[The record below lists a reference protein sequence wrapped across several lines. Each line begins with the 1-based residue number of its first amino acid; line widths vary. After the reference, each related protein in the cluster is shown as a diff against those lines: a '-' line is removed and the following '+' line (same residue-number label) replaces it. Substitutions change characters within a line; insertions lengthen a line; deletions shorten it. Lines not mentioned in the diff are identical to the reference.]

1 MESVSF
7 MCRQDYKWVDMDVW
21 EVDCWSIRRLRKG
34 DGWWWHHVMTRK
46 GTLWYV
52 DVCQL
57 PKKAW
62 STVIESGTRGV
73 QWDVTPRLQH
83 FMTYSDK
90 WREWDEGQCEDV
102 LHLWRKRCR
111 EPLDRLEV
119 WPCISESMFHV
130 HFTIL
135 KPAPPPKHYVS
146 IRSPPRLC
154 LSMESSVESRY
165 PIMTSQADFLSC
177 SDSVLQYIITSGK
190 SSEWSLLHAMSGEM

>member
-1 MESVSF
+1 
-7 MCRQDYKWVDMDVW
+7 MDVW
-21 EVDCWSIRRLRKG
+21 EVDCWSIRQLRKI
-34 DGWWWHHVMTRK
+34 DGWWWHHIMTRK

-62 STVIESGTRGV
+62 STVSESGTRGV

-154 LSMESSVESRY
+154 SSMESSVESRY

>member
-1 MESVSF
+1 
-7 MCRQDYKWVDMDVW
+7 
-21 EVDCWSIRRLRKG
+21 
-34 DGWWWHHVMTRK
+34 MTHK
-46 GTLWYV
+46 GTLWDV
-52 DVCQL
+52 DVRQL
-57 PKKAW
+57 LKKAW

-73 QWDVTPRLQH
+73 QWDVITRLH
-83 FMTYSDK
+83 FMTYSEE
-90 WREWDEGQCEDV
+90 WREWGEGQCEDV
-102 LHLWRKRCR
+102 SHLWRKRCR

-119 WPCISESMFHV
+119 WSCISESMFHV

-146 IRSPPRLC
+146 IRSFPRLC
-154 LSMESSVESRY
+154 SSMESSVESRY